1 MTIFVISPA
10 EAESAA
16 NQLGVSVFQLLPSL
30 VYPAKSFALPP
41 ISKFHV
47 GAIGLGSSGRIFLGV
62 NVESPGLLLHHSI
75 HVEQFLVTN
84 LTLNDERHLRHF
96 AVSAAPWEH
105 CQIRDASEIKLVI
118 IDPNATVD
126 SDTDSDGFLSLGSRL
141 PHRFGPEDLLD
152 KDFPLVLEHHDN
164 NLTISDLDP
173 ISNGN
178 TVELKRTAPT
188 TENRS

>member
-1 MTIFVISPA
+1 MERSSDRSIEERPSFVISPA

-96 AVSAAPWEH
+96 AVSAAPWGH
-105 CQIRDASEIKLVI
+105 CH
-118 IDPNATVD
+118 

-173 ISNGN
+173 TSNGN

-188 TENRS
+188 TENIS